1 MVVVAVEFS
10 LAVLFLEAI
19 EVLVSFVFVLCG
31 SSSGSFAWGLFAAG
45 GAVSLVM
52 LLLCC
57 ALEV

>member
-1 MVVVAVEFS
+1 MVVVAVVFS

-45 GAVSLVM
+45 GAVSL
-52 LLLCC
+52 
-57 ALEV
+57 